1 MLSKEKGQR
10 VLNPEKRG
18 DQVSREEFEVLSE
31 LQQHNIQTRQTRLVI
46 VVITH
51 HNQSLTSQIKLMSEN
66 HRESDGTFQ
75 AS

>member
-1 MLSKEKGQR
+1 M
-10 VLNPEKRG
+10 
-18 DQVSREEFEVLSE
+18 LSE
-31 LQQHNIQTRQTRLVI
+31 LQQPRSKRLLATTQHTDQTRLVI